1 MCITDLIQVNKTFT
15 TPLFWSCQCEEEY
28 IHPATQESCP
38 ACNTCR
44 ADAPDARVDEVLR
57 HAYDFHLPAQLV
69 KALEAAAVLVAPELT
84 ALTVIP
90 F

>member
-1 MCITDLIQVNKTFT
+1 
-15 TPLFWSCQCEEEY
+15 
-28 IHPATQESCP
+28 
-38 ACNTCR
+38 
-44 ADAPDARVDEVLR
+44 VDEVLR